1 MRESHTVY
9 GTAYRTHQSLVEQ
22 LKKSRAATNELERLV
37 EQSQM
42 QLTRA
47 QRMLLE
53 DAQKA

>member
-9 GTAYRTHQSLVEQ
+9 GTAYRTHQALVAQ
-22 LKKSRAATNELERLV
+22 LNKSRAATNELERLV
-37 EQSQM
+37 EQSQQ

>member
-1 MRESHTVY
+1 MRDTHTTY
-9 GTAYRTHQSLVEQ
+9 GTAYRTHQGLVAQ